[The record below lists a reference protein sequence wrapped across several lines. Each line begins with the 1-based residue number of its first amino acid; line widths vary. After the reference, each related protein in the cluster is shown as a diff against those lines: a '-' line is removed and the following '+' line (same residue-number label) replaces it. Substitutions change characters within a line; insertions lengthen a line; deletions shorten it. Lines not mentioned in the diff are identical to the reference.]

1 MTSFKRFSM
10 LWLVAV
16 AFSSFAQFVS
26 VTPKVGMGIST
37 GHLYF
42 GSPFKG
48 QRFAPKFGLATEY
61 RLSDKYALKGE
72 LFWNQ
77 QRYVLE
83 GMFADDTGTGAHYG
97 KLIVRPS
104 CLDIP
109 LALQKNFG
117 HNRNWF
123 WSVGTY
129 TSYLL
134 GTSTVFESGG
144 AREVHKQ
151 KIASGTRRFLWG
163 LSTGFG
169 VKLPVSAQNKVVIE
183 LKANW
188 YRQGGRSSAPSTGNG
203 LDASF
208 WLLVG
213 YEFGRKKS

>member
-1 MTSFKRFSM
+1 MTSFKRFGM

-61 RLSDKYALKGE
+61 RLSDKYALKAE

-83 GMFADDTGTGAHYG
+83 GMFIDDSGTTSHYG

-104 CLDIP
+104 LLDIP
-109 LALQKNFG
+109 LSLQKNFG

-134 GTSTVFESGG
+134 GTSTVFESGSI
-144 AREVHKQ
+144 REVSRGKL
-151 KIASGTRRFLWG
+151 SGANRFLWG

-169 VKLPVSAQNKVVIE
+169 VKLPVSDKNKILIE
-183 LKANW
+183 LRANW
-188 YRQGGRSSAPSTGNG
+188 YRYGGRSSTSSFGNR

-213 YEFGRKKS
+213 YEFGRKKG

>member
-1 MTSFKRFSM
+1 MTSFKRFGM

-37 GHLYF
+37 GHLDF
-42 GSPFKG
+42 GGPFKG

-61 RLSDKYALKGE
+61 RLSDKYALKAE

-83 GMFADDTGTGAHYG
+83 GMFIDDSGTTSHYG

-104 CLDIP
+104 LLDIP
-109 LALQKNFG
+109 LSLQKNFG
-117 HNRNWF
+117 HDRNWF

-129 TSYLL
+129 ASYFL
-134 GTSTVFESGG
+134 GASTVFESGG
-144 AREVHKQ
+144 TREVNKQ
-151 KIASGTRRFLWG
+151 KIAPSTRRSLWG
-163 LSTGFG
+163 VSSGIG
-169 VKLPVSAQNKVVIE
+169 VKLPVSDKNKVVIE

-188 YRQGGRSSAPSTGNG
+188 YSSHVRLG
-203 LDASF
+203 ASF

>member
-1 MTSFKRFSM
+1 MTSFKRFGM

-26 VTPKVGMGIST
+26 LTPKAGIGISN
-37 GHLYF
+37 GHMAVL
-42 GSPFKG
+42 GPFYG

-104 CLDIP
+104 RLDIP
-109 LALQKNFG
+109 LSLQKNFG

-129 TSYLL
+129 TSYML
-134 GTSTVFESGG
+134 GVSTVFESGG
-144 AREVHKQ
+144 TREVNKE
-151 KIASGTRRFLWG
+151 KIASGTNRFFWG
-163 LSTGFG
+163 ISTGFG
-169 VKLPVSAQNKVVIE
+169 VKLPVSDKNKILIE
-183 LKANW
+183 LRANW
-188 YRQGGRSSAPSTGNG
+188 FRYGGRLPASSFGNK

-213 YEFGRKKS
+213 YEFGRRKG